1 MYIHTL
7 HMVQETYSVSKE
19 TYVNVGA
26 YTYILCICKETYVN
40 VGAYIYISTRKAL
53 TLSHAIFLTQKHALR
68 FPSEM

>member
-40 VGAYIYISTRKAL
+40 VGALVLL
-53 TLSHAIFLTQKHALR
+53 TTN
-68 FPSEM
+68 